1 MPPCEVLDEAHHKTV
16 LFRRFEHD
24 GRDLRLPKRHK
35 RLQATLAA
43 HEVVP

>member
-1 MPPCEVLDEAHHKTV
+1 MPPCEVLDEAHHETV

-24 GRDLRLPKRHK
+24 GWDLGLSERYE